1 MMKWGHLPVRALS
14 EPLHAWYWGGTCSGR
29 DAGSLVVMEVGIMCG
44 GVSALRSHPCNLLS
58 IVGDY
63 YALFNYSD
71 DIYQGQLYS
80 TTSCRENG
88 LSVSPGAGRR
98 VHWSGPFDLCLPRE
112 CPHKMMSLRV
122 YLWQSLFHDIF
133 TTNVLVLF
141 GNTKAHALHCKK

>member
-1 MMKWGHLPVRALS
+1 MPGIGAGRARGEMPALS
-14 EPLHAWYWGGTCSGR
+14 LM
-29 DAGSLVVMEVGIMCG
+29 MEVGIMCG

-98 VHWSGPFDLCLPRE
+98 VH
-112 CPHKMMSLRV
+112 
-122 YLWQSLFHDIF
+122 
-133 TTNVLVLF
+133 
-141 GNTKAHALHCKK
+141 